1 LALLL
6 FYFGMGSP
14 LNVAGHFLFSAHMLQ
29 QSILYLVLPLLM
41 LAAFFMWMPVIA
53 PLPEVHRLSELQKLG
68 YIFANGVC
76 KMTRLRSCESMPN
89 SWASTRMAGQ
99 SFVE

>member
-1 LALLL
+1 
-6 FYFGMGSP
+6 
-14 LNVAGHFLFSAHMLQ
+14 
-29 QSILYLVLPLLM
+29 
-41 LAAFFMWMPVIA
+41 MPVIA